1 MSGGRGG
8 GGDCEPPG
16 SDVESQKSGDQSGKP
31 GNATDGATGT
41 PSSENLGDPS
51 QAAQSVLQ
59 VFDLRMGVMRNEF
72 QMQLQQQM
80 QHMQQLHDDHM
91 EKLRADLSRA
101 FNSCTEAN
109 NNTQKDV
116 GQLDL
121 RLQRL
126 EFQHGLD
133 MTRISSDFGE
143 FSDVMGGIQEE
154 QIQQA
159 QRLERVEQQLQRATW
174 VQQEGFKPHKSSLKG
189 GKVGPQLPQMTLSPI
204 GVNLP
209 RGRGL
214 GGQPQHPPT
223 WGITPIKETV
233 ALINASPNI
242 ILMATMRDLEKGD
255 MSFLIG
261 EHMVVLRAEVDSSG
275 QVMSHTMVQAKSPM
289 GMRTWSRTMVNRK
302 KRRGTSRTR
311 SKMDAKEKSQSVLFS
326 SSSDSDEEE
335 EQERGRK
342 RRSSC
347 LPKMQ
352 TFDGR
357 AHDWKG
363 FIFNFRQVARQMK
376 WSDREKRDNLLTC
389 MHGEAAAFLQGKPKE
404 VRGDYHS
411 LRDVL
416 AR

>member
-1 MSGGRGG
+1 MLGGRGG

-126 EFQHGLD
+126 EFQHGVD

-204 GVNLP
+204 GGEFAQRQGVRWSTPTSANMGHYP
-209 RGRGL
+209 NKGSSCFDKRFTQHHSYGNYERFGERGYEFSDRGAYGGAQSR
-214 GGQPQHPPT
+214 GGQQWPGDKPYHGPSKVSN
-223 WGITPIKETV
+223 GDE
-233 ALINASPNI
+233 
-242 ILMATMRDLEKGD
+242 DLVKD
-255 MSFLIG
+255 YG
-261 EHMVVLRAEVDSSG
+261 E
-275 QVMSHTMVQAKSPM
+275 Q
-289 GMRTWSRTMVNRK
+289 K
-302 KRRGTSRTR
+302 K
-311 SKMDAKEKSQSVLFS
+311 K
-326 SSSDSDEEE
+326 
-335 EQERGRK
+335 
-342 RRSSC
+342 
-347 LPKMQ
+347 
-352 TFDGR
+352 
-357 AHDWKG
+357 
-363 FIFNFRQVARQMK
+363 
-376 WSDREKRDNLLTC
+376 
-389 MHGEAAAFLQGKPKE
+389 
-404 VRGDYHS
+404 
-411 LRDVL
+411 
-416 AR
+416 